1 MTKPKKFINDPSKAV
16 DEFIAG
22 LLLQHPNHLRKLAN
36 HHVLL
41 HSSFACTATSSH
53 PNKSRVSLLS
63 GGGSGHEPS
72 HAGYIG
78 RNMLS
83 GAILGGIFASPPVSS
98 ILAAIRAVT
107 LPKAEG
113 GLGCLLIVKNY
124 TGDRLNFGMACEMAN
139 AEGRMVKMCIVAD
152 DCAVSRKKGI
162 TGARGVA
169 GTLFVHKSAGAAAGK
184 GLDLDQVTEIANT
197 VSTSVGSL
205 GVALNTVTVPGA
217 ETVNDRLAGTNEK
230 GEQMMEIGLGIHGEA
245 GMKQCPIMS
254 CDKIAKSML
263 QSIQSYGREADSA
276 IVPLYRPGDE
286 LVVLVNNLGGTSNF
300 EMSLLTRALVTQLEN
315 DSGCKV
321 TRVFVG
327 SFMTSFDMQGA
338 SVSILPLNG
347 SMSEDILS
355 LIDTD
360 TDAPAWS
367 KADVWKDGG
376 MSPRPSSFEI
386 EEVTAV
392 DAAKDSTSGVPLPP
406 VLIDNFANLSN
417 NVILQCCTALIDA
430 EPQLTKYDTIVGD
443 GDCGITIARGAK
455 EISHRLESDRLRLR
469 HPVTLFADLA
479 NAISASMGG
488 TSGILLELMFRKMS
502 TTCASASAEGLT
514 AKDLVKAF
522 QAGTEAV
529 SLYGG
534 AREGSRT
541 MLDALFPA
549 ALAML
554 EIDGS
559 AVDVAGAAMAARKG
573 ADATANMDHA
583 EAGRSNYLS
592 KESLMGTPDPGAVAV
607 AVVLGAV
614 ASAVSN
620 E

>member
-1 MTKPKKFINDPSKAV
+1 
-16 DEFIAG
+16 
-22 LLLQHPNHLRKLAN
+22 
-36 HHVLL
+36 
-41 HSSFACTATSSH
+41 
-53 PNKSRVSLLS
+53 
-63 GGGSGHEPS
+63 
-72 HAGYIG
+72 
-78 RNMLS
+78 
-83 GAILGGIFASPPVSS
+83 
-98 ILAAIRAVT
+98 
-107 LPKAEG
+107 
-113 GLGCLLIVKNY
+113 
-124 TGDRLNFGMACEMAN
+124 
-139 AEGRMVKMCIVAD
+139 
-152 DCAVSRKKGI
+152 
-162 TGARGVA
+162 
-169 GTLFVHKSAGAAAGK
+169 
-184 GLDLDQVTEIANT
+184 
-197 VSTSVGSL
+197 
-205 GVALNTVTVPGA
+205 
-217 ETVNDRLAGTNEK
+217 
-230 GEQMMEIGLGIHGEA
+230 
-245 GMKQCPIMS
+245 
-254 CDKIAKSML
+254 
-263 QSIQSYGREADSA
+263 
-276 IVPLYRPGDE
+276 
-286 LVVLVNNLGGTSNF
+286 
-300 EMSLLTRALVTQLEN
+300 
-315 DSGCKV
+315 
-321 TRVFVG
+321 
-327 SFMTSFDMQGA
+327 
-338 SVSILPLNG
+338 
-347 SMSEDILS
+347 
-355 LIDTD
+355 
-360 TDAPAWS
+360 
-367 KADVWKDGG
+367 

-406 VLIDNFANLSN
+406 VLIDNFTNLSN
-417 NVILQCCTALIDA
+417 NVILQCCTSLIDA

-443 GDCGITIARGAK
+443 GDCGITMARGAK
-455 EISHRLESDRLRLR
+455 EISHRLESNRLRLG

-488 TSGILLELMFRKMS
+488 TSGILLELLFRKMS
-502 TTCASASAEGLT
+502 TSCASASAEGLT